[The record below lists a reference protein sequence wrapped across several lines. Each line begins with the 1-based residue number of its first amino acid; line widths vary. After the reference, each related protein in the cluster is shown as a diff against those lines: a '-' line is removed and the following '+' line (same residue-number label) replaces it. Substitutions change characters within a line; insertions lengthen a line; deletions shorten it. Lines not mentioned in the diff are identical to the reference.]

1 MIKVIAIGNILLSDD
16 GIGIKVINRLRNKIE
31 KLSEDIEVIL
41 AGIDYYEFL
50 EELGDDDYLI
60 IVDGAYLNNE
70 TGQVCKY
77 TLEECDS
84 FLQNT
89 CSDYDINLI
98 KILRSERRKIKGSV
112 ITIEIG
118 RIEYS
123 LKISNELRKKFN
135 EICGEVFE
143 RIEGIIKHLF

>member
-31 KLSEDIEVIL
+31 KLSEDIEVTL

-60 IVDGAYLNNE
+60 IVDASYLNNE

-89 CSDYDINLI
+89 CSDHDINLI

>member
-16 GIGIKVINRLRNKIE
+16 GIGIKVINRLRNRIE
-31 KLSEDIEVIL
+31 KLSEDIEVTL

-50 EELGDDDYLI
+50 EELDDDDYLI

-89 CSDYDINLI
+89 CSDHDINLI
-98 KILRSERRKIKGSV
+98 KILRSERRKVKGSV

>member
-60 IVDGAYLNNE
+60 IVDASYLNNE
-70 TGQVCKY
+70 VGQVCKY

-89 CSDYDINLI
+89 CSDHDINLI
-98 KILRSERRKIKGSV
+98 KILRSERRKVKGSV

>member
-31 KLSEDIEVIL
+31 KLSEDIEVTL

-50 EELGDDDYLI
+50 EELDDDDYLI

-89 CSDYDINLI
+89 CSDHDINLI
-98 KILRSERRKIKGSV
+98 KILRSERRKVKGSV